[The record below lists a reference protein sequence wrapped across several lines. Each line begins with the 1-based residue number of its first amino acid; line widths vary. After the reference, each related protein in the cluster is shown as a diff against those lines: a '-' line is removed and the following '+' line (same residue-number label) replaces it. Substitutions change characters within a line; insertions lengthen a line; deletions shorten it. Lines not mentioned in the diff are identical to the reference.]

1 MRRRAILRA
10 LVLVACSGG
19 VLAAAVAVA
28 PVATPAPVAAPAGV
42 RTFQFDAA
50 GSKLG
55 FTVTRPGEV
64 VEGMATQFSGTVRL
78 DPEHP
83 DREGSV
89 TLEVDAATMV
99 TGNRIR
105 DRTMRNSHLET
116 ETYPA
121 IRFASTSA
129 KTKTKPEPL
138 RRGEERPIEVEGR
151 LSLHGVDRT
160 VRIPLTLGYDGALL
174 TADGNVQFTLT
185 EFSIPI
191 PQFLWFVL
199 DDKVTV
205 HFHAVAKP
213 VTP

>member
-1 MRRRAILRA
+1 MRCCAILRA

-19 VLAAAVAVA
+19 VLAAALAA
-28 PVATPAPVAAPAGV
+28 EPAATPPGA
-42 RTFQFDAA
+42 RTFRFDAA

-64 VEGMATQFSGTVRL
+64 VEGTATQFSGTVRL
-78 DPEHP
+78 DPDHP

-116 ETYPA
+116 ETYPT

-129 KTKTKPEPL
+129 KTQPGPL
-138 RRGEERPIEVEGR
+138 RPGEARPVEVVGQ

-160 VRIPLTLGYDGALL
+160 VKIPVTLGYDGALL

-191 PQFLWFVL
+191 PKILWIVL

>member
-1 MRRRAILRA
+1 MRPRAILGA
-10 LVLVACSGG
+10 LVLVAASGG
-19 VLAAAVAVA
+19 VLAAA
-28 PVATPAPVAAPAGV
+28 PPAGA
-42 RTFQFDAA
+42 RTFKFDAA

-64 VEGMATQFSGTVRL
+64 VEGTATQFSGTVRF
-78 DPEHP
+78 DPDHP

-89 TLEVDAATMV
+89 TLEIDAATMV

-105 DRTMRNSHLET
+105 DRTMRHSHLET
-116 ETYPA
+116 ETYPT

-129 KTKTKPEPL
+129 KTQPGPL
-138 RRGEERPIEVEGR
+138 RPGEARPVEVEGK
-151 LSLHGVDRT
+151 LSLHGVDRI
-160 VRIPLTLGYDGALL
+160 VKIPVTLGYDGALL

-191 PQFLWFVL
+191 PKILWIVL

-205 HFHAVAKP
+205 HFHAIAKP
-213 VTP
+213 VTPS